1 MISLSTGASITPA
14 PLLSSSSSPPRPA
27 SSTAPADLN
36 IALTSRP
43 HTPLPLAPAT
53 RAQGDRGAGLR
64 CADAQRPASRSSN
77 PIWIEARATAHGCSP
92 RAPPLARIELIPAP
106 RFERWSSSLS
116 TPSTRRIRHRPRPPT
131 QQTLPCPPPNHA
143 VIAALPASGVRPA
156 SPAQTAYP
164 RSRRTGDRRPV
175 SPDLSQLFLPAPAPF
190 LRAAPRELKILMPS
204 SPRAMYERARVAPRS
219 STPPSIGPDGM
230 RARNPRPAPAL
241 RSIRLARPVPAT
253 PYSLASW
260 HLPASPADP
269 APALPARAH
278 LCPGS
283 GGCTAVHPRAQGCQA
298 RPEPTFRRP
307 RALRPRGPR
316 REAPFPPPRALRRRL
331 ESTDARLARHTLL
344 VSPREM
350 HGGGPPRSGRCTP
363 GVFLGS

>member
-1 MISLSTGASITPA
+1 MRG
-14 PLLSSSSSPPRPA
+14 RPA
-27 SSTAPADLN
+27 AGVAVFQSNL
-36 IALTSRP
+36 
-43 HTPLPLAPAT
+43 
-53 RAQGDRGAGLR
+53 DRGPCHGTRL
-64 CADAQRPASRSSN
+64 QPA
-77 PIWIEARATAHGCSP
+77 

-219 STPPSIGPDGM
+219 STPPSIGPDGI

-241 RSIRLARPVPAT
+241 RSIRLARPVPAA
-253 PYSLASW
+253 PYYLASW

-307 RALRPRGPR
+307 RALRPRGAR
-316 REAPFPPPRALRRRL
+316 REAPPPPSPRAASTPRVHRRPTSSPHAPRISARDARGRSTPVGALHSWCLLGLLKARGSRSLPSRPTCRRVPTDVGPAAASPQRRRG
-331 ESTDARLARHTLL
+331 R
-344 VSPREM
+344 
-350 HGGGPPRSGRCTP
+350 GGP
-363 GVFLGS
+363 